1 MGFEKPQF
9 RKQESKE
16 QSKNKK
22 EEEEEKEKKKKKETT
37 KEKPK
42 DIVQQRLEKIEKDKR
57 LDYLKK
63 ISELLNVKVEEK
75 LDLKE
80 EDILK
85 KLRAEYSDEV
95 IDKALNYQEK
105 KEALENIYKEALTKI
120 KTEKKNVEEIFFY
133 LQTEKGVIEYK
144 LTELQNF
151 YLPALIDLKLA
162 LLEDKKNKLK
172 KQIDK
177 ELAHLTEKEKKE
189 DLKKKLKEYE
199 IKILASLVLNEYRE
213 FQDKRLEIQ
222 CALNRVNA
230 TTFRKV
236 LDWYNKLPRPIRAA
250 IGAGITGFF
259 VAGFGIGMAPVSL
272 ISAAGLSYIGFRMAR
287 GLVGG
292 GIGAFLQSMINPF
305 IKGWIDR
312 SYKKQLAKEAE
323 ETEKILRGE
332 KELIQKEEKKVETVS
347 GQPQKLSL
355 LERLKLLFG
364 KEEKVEK
371 GKKEKQKKQPEQKAE
386 KVIETQKE
394 KPEESEE
401 ERFLRELNEELKN
414 LDKYF
419 EDLISRNKEKA
430 QEALRKIGEFNLK
443 LAQARYQRIQEI
455 RNRLDK
461 RSRRSYLISALITGA
476 IGGTAGYVLTNYI
489 ADSLIGGATGYPVIE
504 KKYVTTET
512 PPSSGTKTVEQP
524 TKPETPPDTTTSK
537 FQQPSE
543 PPKTQID
550 KQPTK
555 PETPSYPGTTPEQP
569 PSGPSKPTIETIE
582 KYISSKEILD
592 KATIGKGEGIE
603 HALIRQL
610 KSNPTLFGFKGDVN
624 DLKAVEAWA
633 EKYAHELAIKNGFVD
648 PKTGVETR
656 VFWFKDHKIAY
667 LLQPDGTIKTYVDG
681 QEFISKDRFFEYEY
695 KPPKEV
701 EVEQKHPQE
710 PGSPYS
716 REMRYDMLEYVR
728 RKYSQTPP
736 TPETTPESLLLQPT
750 EYGEHGPFPIDYNTV
765 NNYLTDWETQAKVF
779 SDQMKRG
786 DLSLADLEDLRNT
799 VQEKW
804 GSIIRESKSI
814 ISQNPDLITKVGNI
828 NEFWGYLNL
837 KIEELNKLFEEFI
850 SNDLPKNFSL
860 SQKETVS
867 FLNLKIEDLTNPD
880 KYQGLIK
887 NPNYEFLTRNNI
899 VRFIE
904 DVVKPN
910 LKGEEKKTVAEFLKN
925 FFFEGKFKGFVK

>member
-22 EEEEEKEKKKKKETT
+22 EKEEEKEEEKKKKKKKEKEKETT

-323 ETEKILRGE
+323 ETEKMLRGE

-569 PSGPSKPTIETIE
+569 PSGSSKPTIETIE

-681 QEFISKDRFFEYEY
+681 QEFICKDRFFEYEY
-695 KPPKEV
+695 KPPKPTEPV
-701 EVEQKHPQE
+701 QIKTQPIKEFQE
-710 PGSPYS
+710 IPVKSLKESIKQELGKWVPS
-716 REMRYDMLEYVR
+716 
-728 RKYSQTPP
+728 KA
-736 TPETTPESLLLQPT
+736 PES
-750 EYGEHGPFPIDYNTV
+750 PIVTAQKEVLSLYNS
-765 NNYLTDWETQAKVF
+765 LKSIDIEK
-779 SDQMKRG
+779 
-786 DLSLADLEDLRNT
+786 LSLADLKGLKNELAQLGDEIKTLKPFIETSEDWQKIIADINEVYNKLSIEKLTEAFQEKVFEYFDKEFGVRLPPETFNKFLDTKIGDFISDDIYNKTLTKTYPFLEYNQNIRNFIKSFNPSGSDVNKTLREFLEKFFIRGDLR
-799 VQEKW
+799 
-804 GSIIRESKSI
+804 
-814 ISQNPDLITKVGNI
+814 
-828 NEFWGYLNL
+828 F
-837 KIEELNKLFEEFI
+837 
-850 SNDLPKNFSL
+850 
-860 SQKETVS
+860 
-867 FLNLKIEDLTNPD
+867 
-880 KYQGLIK
+880 
-887 NPNYEFLTRNNI
+887 
-899 VRFIE
+899 
-904 DVVKPN
+904 
-910 LKGEEKKTVAEFLKN
+910 
-925 FFFEGKFKGFVK
+925 